1 MNILTNTLKSKTKY
15 EYLISQTHSNI
26 HIGYGI
32 DNNYARCCASSIAS
46 FCFNNPTKN
55 FNFHIMTNDLSTTNK
70 KQFEQLAQL
79 YSVNIYIYEIN
90 IDTLAKLPTQTHLP
104 IATYF
109 RFILPLILNNVDKL
123 FYIDADIICL
133 QNADDLFNI
142 NLKDNIIGAVPDL
155 PWMNKK
161 RNKALNLRNHIYFNA
176 GMLII
181 NIAKWNNFNTFTKVL
196 QAIQNEPQK
205 FRYLDQDALNL
216 ILTNHIQYLDTKFNC
231 IDINN
236 IDKKNIILLHFAA
249 HPKPWNICWSL
260 SPNCNEFNKNLYQ
273 YYEKQTPWSG
283 LPPTLPRNYK
293 EMEFYA
299 KCLRKHKYYIK
310 SFHWYLKYLLAKIKY
325 LIKKY

>member
-1 MNILTNTLKSKTKY
+1 MNISTNTLKSKTKY

-46 FCFNNPTKN
+46 FCLNNPTKN
-55 FNFHIMTNDLSTTNK
+55 FNFHIMAKDLSTTNK

-79 YSVNIYIYEIN
+79 YSINIYIYEIN

-109 RFILPLILNNVDKL
+109 RFILPLILDNVDKL

-133 QNADDLFNI
+133 QNADDLFSI

-155 PWMNKK
+155 PWMNTK
-161 RNKALNLRNHIYFNA
+161 RNKALNLQNHIYFNA

-181 NIAKWNNFNTFTKVL
+181 NITKWNKFNTFTKVL

-231 IDINN
+231 IDINS
-236 IDKKNIILLHFAA
+236 IEQKNIILLHFAA
-249 HPKPWNICWSL
+249 HPKPWNIAFPISKG
-260 SPNCNEFNKNLYQ
+260 CNKFNKNLYQ
-273 YYEKQTPWSG
+273 YYENKTPWKN
-283 LPPTLPRNYK
+283 LPLELPKNYK
-293 EMEFYA
+293 EIKIYA
-299 KCLRKHKYYIK
+299 KALKYNK
-310 SFHWYLKYLLAKIKY
+310 QYLQSLYWSIKYLLNKF
-325 LIKKY
+325 

>member
-1 MNILTNTLKSKTKY
+1 MNISLNTLKAKTKY
-15 EYLISQTHSNI
+15 EYLIKQTSISI

-46 FCFNNPTKN
+46 FCLNNPTKN
-55 FNFHIMTNDLSTTNK
+55 FNFHIMAKDLSTINK

-109 RFILPLILNNVDKL
+109 RFILPLILDNVDKL

-133 QNADDLFNI
+133 QNADDLFSI

-155 PWMNKK
+155 PWMNTK

-181 NIAKWNNFNTFTKVL
+181 NITKWNKFNTFTKVL

-231 IDINN
+231 IDINS
-236 IDKKNIILLHFAA
+236 IEQKNIILLHFAA
-249 HPKPWNICWSL
+249 HPKPWNIAFPISKG
-260 SPNCNEFNKNLYQ
+260 CNKFNKNLYQ
-273 YYEKQTPWSG
+273 YYENKTPWKN
-283 LPPTLPRNYK
+283 LPLELPKNYK
-293 EMEFYA
+293 EIKIYA
-299 KCLRKHKYYIK
+299 KALKYNK
-310 SFHWYLKYLLAKIKY
+310 QYLQSLYWSIKYLLNKF
-325 LIKKY
+325 

>member
-1 MNILTNTLKSKTKY
+1 MNISTNTLKSKTKY

-46 FCFNNPTKN
+46 FCLNNPTKN
-55 FNFHIMTNDLSTTNK
+55 FNFHIMAKDLSTTNK

-79 YSVNIYIYEIN
+79 YSINIYIYEIN

-109 RFILPLILNNVDKL
+109 RFILPLILDNVDKL

-133 QNADDLFNI
+133 QNADDLFSI

-155 PWMNKK
+155 PWMNTK

-181 NIAKWNNFNTFTKVL
+181 NITKWNKFNTFTKVL

-231 IDINN
+231 IDINS
-236 IDKKNIILLHFAA
+236 IEQKNIILLHFAA
-249 HPKPWNICWSL
+249 HPKPWNIAFPISKG
-260 SPNCNEFNKNLYQ
+260 CNKFNKNLYQ
-273 YYEKQTPWSG
+273 YYENKTPWKN
-283 LPPTLPRNYK
+283 LPLELPKNYK
-293 EMEFYA
+293 EIKIYA
-299 KCLRKHKYYIK
+299 KALKYNK
-310 SFHWYLKYLLAKIKY
+310 QYLQSLYWSIKYLLNKF
-325 LIKKY
+325 

>member
-109 RFILPLILNNVDKL
+109 RFILPLILDNVDKL

-142 NLKDNIIGAVPDL
+142 NLNNNIIGAVPDL

-161 RNKALNLRNHIYFNA
+161 RNKTLNLQNHIYFNA

-181 NIAKWNNFNTFTKVL
+181 NIDKWNNFNTFAKVL

-216 ILTNHIQYLDTKFNC
+216 ILTKHIQYLDTKFNC

-249 HPKPWNICWSL
+249 HPKPWNIAFPISKV
-260 SPNCNEFNKNLYQ
+260 CNEFNKNLYQ

>member
-1 MNILTNTLKSKTKY
+1 MNISLNTLKAKTKY
-15 EYLISQTHSNI
+15 EYLIKQTSISI
-26 HIGYGI
+26 HISYGI

-46 FCFNNPTKN
+46 FCLNNPTKN
-55 FNFHIMTNDLSTTNK
+55 FNFHIMAKDLSTINK

-109 RFILPLILNNVDKL
+109 RFILPLILDNVDKL

-133 QNADDLFNI
+133 QNADDLFSI

-155 PWMNKK
+155 PWMNTK

-181 NIAKWNNFNTFTKVL
+181 NITKWNKFNTFTKVL

-231 IDINN
+231 IDINS
-236 IDKKNIILLHFAA
+236 IEQKNIILLHFAA
-249 HPKPWNICWSL
+249 HPKPWNIAFPISKG
-260 SPNCNEFNKNLYQ
+260 CNKFNKNLYQ
-273 YYEKQTPWSG
+273 YYENKTPWKN
-283 LPPTLPRNYK
+283 LPLELPKNYK
-293 EMEFYA
+293 EIKIYA
-299 KCLRKHKYYIK
+299 KALKYNK
-310 SFHWYLKYLLAKIKY
+310 QYLQSLYWSIKYLLNKF
-325 LIKKY
+325 

>member
-1 MNILTNTLKSKTKY
+1 MNISTNTLKSKTKY

-46 FCFNNPTKN
+46 FCLNNPTKN
-55 FNFHIMTNDLSTTNK
+55 FNFHIMAKDLSTTNK

-79 YSVNIYIYEIN
+79 YSINIYIYEIN

-109 RFILPLILNNVDKL
+109 RFILPLILDNVDKL

-133 QNADDLFNI
+133 QNADDFFNI
-142 NLKDNIIGAVPDL
+142 NLNDNIIGAVPDL
-155 PWMNKK
+155 PWMNAK

-181 NIAKWNNFNTFTKVL
+181 NITKWNKFNTFTKVL

-231 IDINN
+231 IDINS
-236 IDKKNIILLHFAA
+236 IEQKNIILLHFAA
-249 HPKPWNICWSL
+249 HPKPWNIAFPISKG
-260 SPNCNEFNKNLYQ
+260 CNKFNKNLYQ
-273 YYEKQTPWSG
+273 YYENKTPWKN
-283 LPPTLPRNYK
+283 LPLELPKNYK
-293 EMEFYA
+293 EIKIYA
-299 KCLRKHKYYIK
+299 KALKYNK
-310 SFHWYLKYLLAKIKY
+310 QYLQSLYWSIKYLLNKF
-325 LIKKY
+325 

>member
-1 MNILTNTLKSKTKY
+1 MNILFNLINQKLYYNFSKQNNTF
-15 EYLISQTHSNI
+15 IN
-26 HIGYGI
+26 IGYGI
-32 DNNYARCCASSIAS
+32 DNNYARCCATSITS
-46 FCFNNPTKN
+46 FCLNNPTKN
-55 FNFHIMTNDLSTTNK
+55 FNFHIMAKDLSTTNK

-79 YSVNIYIYEIN
+79 YSINIYIYEIN

-109 RFILPLILNNVDKL
+109 RFILPLILDNVDKL

-133 QNADDLFNI
+133 QNADDLFSI

-155 PWMNKK
+155 PWMNTK

-181 NIAKWNNFNTFTKVL
+181 NIAKWNNFNTFAKVL

-231 IDINN
+231 IDINSTEQ
-236 IDKKNIILLHFAA
+236 KNIILLHFAA
-249 HPKPWNICWSL
+249 HPKPWNIAFSI
-260 SPNCNEFNKNLYQ
+260 SKICNEFNKNLYQ
-273 YYEKQTPWSG
+273 YYENKTPWKN
-283 LPPTLPRNYK
+283 LPLEQPKNYK
-293 EMEFYA
+293 EMKIYA
-299 KCLRKHKYYIK
+299 KALKYNKQYIK
-310 SFHWYLKYLLAKIKY
+310 SLYWTLKYFLNKF
-325 LIKKY
+325 

>member
-55 FNFHIMTNDLSTTNK
+55 FNFHIMTNDLSITNK

-90 IDTLAKLPTQTHLP
+90 INTLAKFPTQTHLP

-109 RFILPLILNNVDKL
+109 RFILPLILDNVDKL

-133 QNADDLFNI
+133 QNADDLFSI

-155 PWMNKK
+155 PWMNTK
-161 RNKALNLRNHIYFNA
+161 RNKALNLQNHIYFNA

-181 NIAKWNNFNTFTKVL
+181 NITKWNKFNTFTKVL

-273 YYEKQTPWSG
+273 YYEKQTPWSN

>member
-1 MNILTNTLKSKTKY
+1 MNISTNTLKSKTKY

-46 FCFNNPTKN
+46 FCLNNPTKN
-55 FNFHIMTNDLSTTNK
+55 FNFHIMAKDLSTTNK

-79 YSVNIYIYEIN
+79 YSINIYIYEIN

-109 RFILPLILNNVDKL
+109 RFILPLILDNVDKL

-133 QNADDLFNI
+133 QNADDLFSI

-155 PWMNKK
+155 PWMNTK
-161 RNKALNLRNHIYFNA
+161 RNKALNLQNHIYFNA

-181 NIAKWNNFNTFTKVL
+181 NITKWNKFNTFTKIL

-205 FRYLDQDALNL
+205 FCYLDQDALNL

-249 HPKPWNICWSL
+249 HPKPWNIAFSI
-260 SPNCNEFNKNLYQ
+260 SKICNEFNKNLYQ
-273 YYEKQTPWSG
+273 YYENKTPWKN
-283 LPPTLPRNYK
+283 LPLEQPKNYK
-293 EMEFYA
+293 EMKIYA
-299 KCLRKHKYYIK
+299 KALKYNKQYIK
-310 SFHWYLKYLLAKIKY
+310 SLYWTLKYFLNKF
-325 LIKKY
+325 

>member
-1 MNILTNTLKSKTKY
+1 MNILFNLINQKLYYNFSKQNNTF
-15 EYLISQTHSNI
+15 IN
-26 HIGYGI
+26 IGYGI
-32 DNNYARCCASSIAS
+32 DNNYARCCATSITS
-46 FCFNNPTKN
+46 FCLNNPTKN
-55 FNFHIMTNDLSTTNK
+55 FNFHIMAKDLSTTNK

-79 YSVNIYIYEIN
+79 YSINIYIYEIN
-90 IDTLAKLPTQTHLP
+90 IDTLTKLPTQTHLP

-109 RFILPLILNNVDKL
+109 RFILPLILDNVDKL

-181 NIAKWNNFNTFTKVL
+181 NIAKWNNFNTFAKVL

-231 IDINN
+231 IDINSTEQ
-236 IDKKNIILLHFAA
+236 KNIILLHFAA
-249 HPKPWNICWSL
+249 HPKPWNIAFSI
-260 SPNCNEFNKNLYQ
+260 SKICNEFNKNLYQ
-273 YYEKQTPWSG
+273 YYENKTPWKN
-283 LPPTLPRNYK
+283 LPLEQPKNYK
-293 EMEFYA
+293 EMKIYA
-299 KCLRKHKYYIK
+299 KALKYNKQYIK
-310 SFHWYLKYLLAKIKY
+310 SLYWTLKYFLNKF
-325 LIKKY
+325 

>member
-79 YSVNIYIYEIN
+79 YSEIN

-109 RFILPLILNNVDKL
+109 RFILPLILDNVDKL

-142 NLKDNIIGAVPDL
+142 NLNNNIIGAVPDL

-161 RNKALNLRNHIYFNA
+161 RNKTLNLQNHIYFNA

-181 NIAKWNNFNTFTKVL
+181 NIDKWNNFNTFAKVL

-216 ILTNHIQYLDTKFNC
+216 ILTKHIQYLDTKFNC

-249 HPKPWNICWSL
+249 HPKPWNIAFPISKV
-260 SPNCNEFNKNLYQ
+260 CNEFNKNLYQ
-273 YYEKQTPWSG
+273 YYENKTPWKN
-283 LPPTLPRNYK
+283 LPLELPKNYK
-293 EMEFYA
+293 EIKIYA
-299 KCLRKHKYYIK
+299 KALKYNK
-310 SFHWYLKYLLAKIKY
+310 QYLKAVKQHLNY
-325 LIKKY
+325 LISKYFHS

>member
-109 RFILPLILNNVDKL
+109 RFILPLILDNVDKL

-142 NLKDNIIGAVPDL
+142 NLNNNIIGAVPDL

-161 RNKALNLRNHIYFNA
+161 RNKTLNLQNHIYFNA

-181 NIAKWNNFNTFTKVL
+181 NIDKWNNFNTFAKVL

-216 ILTNHIQYLDTKFNC
+216 ILTKHIQYLDTKFNC

-249 HPKPWNICWSL
+249 HPKPWNIAFPISKV
-260 SPNCNEFNKNLYQ
+260 CNEFNKNLYQ
-273 YYEKQTPWSG
+273 YYENKTPWKN
-283 LPPTLPRNYK
+283 LPLELPKNYK
-293 EMEFYA
+293 EIKIYA
-299 KCLRKHKYYIK
+299 KALKYNKQYIK
-310 SFHWYLKYLLAKIKY
+310 SLYYFSKYLMSKI
-325 LIKKY
+325 

>member
-1 MNILTNTLKSKTKY
+1 MNILFNLINQKLYYNFSKQNNTF
-15 EYLISQTHSNI
+15 IN
-26 HIGYGI
+26 IGYGI
-32 DNNYARCCASSIAS
+32 DNNYARCCATSITS
-46 FCFNNPTKN
+46 FCLNNPTKN
-55 FNFHIMTNDLSTTNK
+55 FNFHIMAKDLSTTNK

-79 YSVNIYIYEIN
+79 YSINIYIYEIN

-109 RFILPLILNNVDKL
+109 RFILPLILDNVDKL

-161 RNKALNLRNHIYFNA
+161 RNKALNLLNHIYFNA

-181 NIAKWNNFNTFTKVL
+181 NIAKWNKFNTFTKVL

-231 IDINN
+231 IDINSTEQ
-236 IDKKNIILLHFAA
+236 KNIILLHFAA
-249 HPKPWNICWSL
+249 HPKPWNIAFPISKI
-260 SPNCNEFNKNLYQ
+260 CNKFNKNLYQ
-273 YYEKQTPWSG
+273 YYENKTPWKN
-283 LPPTLPRNYK
+283 LPLEQPKNYK
-293 EMEFYA
+293 EIKIYA
-299 KCLRKHKYYIK
+299 KALNHNKQYLK
-310 SFHWYLKYLLAKIKY
+310 SIYWILKYLTNKILK
-325 LIKKY
+325 

>member
-109 RFILPLILNNVDKL
+109 RFILPLILDNVDKL

-142 NLKDNIIGAVPDL
+142 NLNNNIIGAVPDL

-161 RNKALNLRNHIYFNA
+161 RNKTLNLQNHIYFNA

-181 NIAKWNNFNTFTKVL
+181 NIDKWNNFNTFAKVL

-231 IDINN
+231 IDINS
-236 IDKKNIILLHFAA
+236 IEQKNIILLHFAA
-249 HPKPWNICWSL
+249 HPKPWNIAFPISKG
-260 SPNCNEFNKNLYQ
+260 CNKFNKNLYQ
-273 YYEKQTPWSG
+273 YYENKTPWKN
-283 LPPTLPRNYK
+283 LPLELPKNYK
-293 EMEFYA
+293 EIKIYA
-299 KCLRKHKYYIK
+299 KALKYNK
-310 SFHWYLKYLLAKIKY
+310 QYLQSLYWSIKYLLNKF
-325 LIKKY
+325 

>member
-1 MNILTNTLKSKTKY
+1 MNISLNTLKAKTKY
-15 EYLISQTHSNI
+15 EYLIKQTSISI

-46 FCFNNPTKN
+46 FCLNNPTKN
-55 FNFHIMTNDLSTTNK
+55 FNFHIMAKDLSTINK

-109 RFILPLILNNVDKL
+109 RFILPLILDNVDKL

-133 QNADDLFNI
+133 QNADDLFSI

-155 PWMNKK
+155 PWMNTK
-161 RNKALNLRNHIYFNA
+161 RNKALNLQNHIYFNA

-181 NIAKWNNFNTFTKVL
+181 NITKWNKFNTFTKVL

-231 IDINN
+231 IDINS
-236 IDKKNIILLHFAA
+236 IEQKNIILLHFAA
-249 HPKPWNICWSL
+249 HPKPWNIAFPISKG
-260 SPNCNEFNKNLYQ
+260 CNKFNKNLYQ
-273 YYEKQTPWSG
+273 YYENKTPWKN
-283 LPPTLPRNYK
+283 LPLELPKNYK
-293 EMEFYA
+293 EIKIYA
-299 KCLRKHKYYIK
+299 KALKYNK
-310 SFHWYLKYLLAKIKY
+310 QYLQSLYWSIKYLLNKF
-325 LIKKY
+325 